1 MVILDYVLPIALLI
15 TSILSLAV
23 FIYVASKA
31 CRVIVAF
38 VEGVQD
44 FFEVDAKT
52 GVSPYGQSIANIVE
66 AIGVSTGS
74 GVQRAITGSLGG
86 TMKNA
91 NAEAKA
97 QLMEENPQ
105 AATMMAI
112 ADSLPKSIRKND
124 LLTGIIMRGA
134 MQAFNGLGGGGNGA
148 GVVKSNSDQSV
159 FDI

>member
-1 MVILDYVLPIALLI
+1 MVLLDYVLPIALLI

-23 FIYVASKA
+23 FVYVVSKA
-31 CRVIVAF
+31 YRFLVPIV
-38 VEGVQD
+38 EDIQD

-52 GVSPYGQSIANIVE
+52 GVSPYGQSLANIVE
-66 AIGVSTGS
+66 AVGVSTGS

-105 AATMMAI
+105 VATMMAI

-148 GVVKSNSDQSV
+148 SAVKSNSDQSA
-159 FDI
+159 FNI